1 MAWWKE
7 VVEGVICCVRSSVA
21 GEIGGEASQMESQ
34 DTAWPIFSHS
44 FRSCDSIFKIQ
55 YQLPRVSIPK
65 YKPGSYSDDQ
75 IASINQDLIH
85 YFLPMP
91 SINQHLIQ
99 SDQHPSNLLPTNPL
113 PNRNLLQRML
123 SIKILQHPLK

>member
-44 FRSCDSIFKIQ
+44 SGHVTVSSKFNINCLEYQ
-55 YQLPRVSIPK
+55 YLN
-65 YKPGSYSDDQ
+65 
-75 IASINQDLIH
+75 INQD
-85 YFLPMP
+85 P
-91 SINQHLIQ
+91 IQ
-99 SDQHPSNLLPTNPL
+99 T
-113 PNRNLLQRML
+113 
-123 SIKILQHPLK
+123 IKWLA